1 MEAIRQIYDSG
12 PDFVTIPPEL
22 RRRRLEVIILPL
34 ETPEDAPK
42 SPTNE
47 DVIKF
52 FGSMPDFPERGPQG
66 EYETRL
72 ELE

>member
-22 RRRRLEVIILPL
+22 RRRPLEVIIWPL
-34 ETPEDAPK
+34 DEPEAK
-42 SPTNE
+42 AEYTNE
-47 DVIKF
+47 SLLQFI
-52 FGSMPDFPERGPQG
+52 GSIPDFPDREPQG